1 MKMDNMVKK
10 ISIFAIVCMMVLM
23 AVPVQTV
30 EAANK
35 SPQIIVKNSSGK
47 VYLPTDL
54 CNLYQSAEFGCTYGE
69 NTARVFTG
77 NTTVSFKNA
86 DKIEVY
92 GIDVIQE
99 GKNHVVKF
107 VDPVLWSNE
116 ENGLSK
122 KGKNLKCSNL
132 KNRISELLYNVDVM
146 DRYGNHIMDTGD
158 TGSFD
163 DVKIKFSKNGTD
175 YTYDMY
181 IIYAANSKADRFII
195 DCLVPK
201 GSNAI
206 KYVKKK
212 ETYKYQNIQLS
223 KNAERYDSVRLD
235 WDKIKI
241 VDTTKKDGKLALNAK
256 AKGKISYAEI
266 VGDWY
271 TLPDTDKGVKK
282 KLYKYYGDKKNAEK
296 KIASASVSKKGV
308 VSFKRKS
315 YDGCSVLIK
324 AGAKGKY
331 ATTYRRVFVNC
342 EYK

>member
-1 MKMDNMVKK
+1 
-10 ISIFAIVCMMVLM
+10 MMVLT
-23 AVPVQTV
+23 VLPVQVV

-107 VDPVLWSNE
+107 VDPYLWSDDI
-116 ENGLSK
+116 NGLSK
-122 KGKNLKCSNL
+122 KGKKLECSNL
-132 KNRISELLYNVDVM
+132 KNRVSEGFLDSERM
-146 DRYGNHIMDTGD
+146 DRYGASILVFGWSWFGPDGKKENER
-158 TGSFD
+158 FA
-163 DVKIKFSKNGTD
+163 KNGTD

-181 IIYAANSKADRFII
+181 IIYARNSKTNQFVI

-206 KYVKKK
+206 EYIKKK

-223 KNAERYDSVRLD
+223 KNAERYDGIRLD
-235 WDKIKI
+235 EDKYKT
-241 VDTTKKDGKLALNAK
+241 VDTTKKNGKLSLNAK
-256 AKGKISYAEI
+256 AKGKISYAEL
-266 VGDWY
+266 VDDWY
-271 TLPDTDKGVKK
+271 TLPDTDKRVKK
-282 KLYKYYGDKKNAEK
+282 NLYHFYGNKKSAEEQ
-296 KIASASVSKKGV
+296 ITRVSVSKKGV
-308 VSFKRKS
+308 ISFKKKTWS
-315 YDGCSVLIK
+315 GCSVLIK
-324 AGAKGKY
+324 AEAKGKY
-331 ATTYRRVFVNC
+331 ATTYRTVVVYSK
-342 EYK
+342 YKSE